1 MGNAGYVGEEMAQ
14 AGGLDSLDA
23 MEPEVVEAMPLGA
36 LSAME
41 QGQISSQVATARAY
55 PRSLKRFC
63 SELQTFA
70 TISQPIALSCQ
81 FSMPR
86 DGKRIVGPS
95 IRFAELVASAYGNL
109 RCEAIIGEPGERS
122 ITAYGICMDL
132 ERNLGVRVSVSRRI
146 TRRDGSRYGD
156 DMIQTTS
163 QAAVSIA
170 LRNAILRVVPRALW
184 SEAYGSAQQVAI
196 GGSGTFEDRRTKAFE
211 FLGTLG
217 CEQATI
223 LAHLGRERV
232 EDVVLDDV
240 LLMRTV
246 ASEIKSGQLRPE
258 DAFPPYQARATSETK
273 ARAASGAQ
281 AALDGTKA
289 TEPRPAAAQAASGN
303 GKPASRA
310 AVPAPPASEQPAPAP
325 TQEPSGQQGWSL

>member
-1 MGNAGYVGEEMAQ
+1 MGNAGQFNEEMAQ
-14 AGGLDSLDA
+14 AGGLESLDVI
-23 MEPEVVEAMPLGA
+23 EPEVVEAVPIGA
-36 LSAME
+36 LAAIE

-55 PRSLKRFC
+55 PRSLKRFI
-63 SELQTFA
+63 SELGAFA

-95 IRFAELVASAYGNL
+95 IRFAELVAAAYGNL
-109 RCEAIIGEPGERS
+109 RCESIVAEPGERS
-122 ITAYGICMDL
+122 ITAYGTCLDL
-132 ERNLGVRVSVSRRI
+132 EKNLGVRVSVSRRI

-163 QAAVSIA
+163 QAGVSIA
-170 LRNAILRVVPRALW
+170 MRNAILRVVPRALW
-184 SEAYGSAQQVAI
+184 SAAYEAAQQVAI
-196 GGSGTFEDRRTKAFE
+196 GGSGSFEDRRTKAFE
-211 FLGTLG
+211 YLAALG

-223 LAHLGRERV
+223 LAHLGRERI
-232 EDVVLDDV
+232 EEVVLDDV

-258 DAFPPYQARATSETK
+258 DAFPPVQARATSETK

-281 AALDGTKA
+281 AALDAKP
-289 TEPRPAAAQAASGN
+289 ESRPAASGN
-303 GKPASRA
+303 GAAKPASRA
-310 AVPAPPASEQPAPAP
+310 AVPAPVASAKPDLEQAQAPKEAP
-325 TQEPSGQQGWSL
+325 EQTGWSL